1 MIGFEAV
8 ENLKLEIKNQT
19 QIIFNEIQAGKKR
32 ISEQKTTF
40 KALEERIK
48 NVKLFHRL
56 FEHIREKD

>member
-8 ENLKLEIKNQT
+8 ENLKLEMKNQT
-19 QIIFNEIQAGKKR
+19 QTIFNEIQAGKKR

-48 NVKLFHRL
+48 KVKLFHCL
-56 FEHIREKD
+56 FQHLKGKD